1 MAFRNPK
8 IVDSQTK
15 RINILCF
22 MTQVKSNYLENVFD
36 VFTKDLLV
44 VFEKIVLD
52 PWLYWEF
59 SKFCPVRVCLHEPT
73 VQ

>member
-1 MAFRNPK
+1 
-8 IVDSQTK
+8 
-15 RINILCF
+15 

-52 PWLYWEF
+52 PWPYWEF